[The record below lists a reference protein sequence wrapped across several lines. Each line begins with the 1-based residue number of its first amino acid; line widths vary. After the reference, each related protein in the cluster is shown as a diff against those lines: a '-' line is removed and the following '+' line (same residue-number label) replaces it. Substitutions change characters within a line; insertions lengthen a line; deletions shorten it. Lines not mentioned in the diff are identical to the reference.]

1 MRNRILLIGRNPII
15 LSDLA
20 EALTQE
26 GLWVQTTSLVDEAI
40 ETINGQDF
48 DLIALGR
55 GIDELTNQRL
65 KSHFLS
71 QNKELLF
78 VDGLVPIIP
87 LLVKQITVALATA
100 RGLNENLTCFG
111 YDSCEG
117 IVLVAVDAVCQLA
130 VDLYQLDASYSTHQ
144 YTLISERVNPG
155 EYTFSVPPQQ
165 IDCTRINLLAA
176 EVNQNELAIIE
187 L

>member
-1 MRNRILLIGRNPII
+1 MRNRVLLIGRNPII

-20 EALTQE
+20 EALTNE
-26 GLWVQTTSLVDEAI
+26 GLLVQTTNQIEQAI
-40 ETINGQDF
+40 ETIDGRDF
-48 DLIALGR
+48 DLIAFGR
-55 GIDELTNQRL
+55 GVDELTSQQL
-65 KSHFLS
+65 KRHFLV
-71 QNKELLF
+71 QNPKLLF

-117 IVLVAVDAVCQLA
+117 IVLVAVDTACQLA
-130 VDLYQLDASYSTHQ
+130 IDLYQIDASYSTYQ
-144 YTLISERVNPG
+144 YTLVSERVNAG
-155 EYTFSVPPQQ
+155 EYTFSVFPQ
-165 IDCTRINLLAA
+165 IDCTMINLLTA
-176 EVNQNELAIIE
+176 EVNRNELAIIE